1 MKITAIINY
10 LGWASG
16 IFGALLML
24 GGVIGFF
31 TGNEFLGVRNFYNF
45 FFIAN
50 SFLFLGIFILVGT
63 RCFCC
68 CCCKNDQCCSHEEE
82 KVK

>member
-1 MKITAIINY
+1 MKLCTIINY

-24 GGVIGFF
+24 AGVIGFF
-31 TGNEFLGVRNFYNF
+31 TGSEFLGVANFFNF
-45 FFIAN
+45 FFIAVC
-50 SFLFLGIFILVGT
+50 FILLGIFFLLGT

-68 CCCKNDQCCSHEEE
+68 CNCKDDKCCTEEG
-82 KVK
+82 KAK

>member
-1 MKITAIINY
+1 MTKILNY

-24 GGVIGFF
+24 GGAIGFLI
-31 TGNEFLGVRNFYNF
+31 GGEFLGVSNFYNW

-50 SFLFLGIFILVGT
+50 SFLFLGIFLVIVSGE
-63 RCFCC
+63 CC
-68 CCCKNDQCCSHEEE
+68 CCAHHEK
-82 KVK
+82 KV

>member
-1 MKITAIINY
+1 MKFCNIINY

-16 IFGALLML
+16 IFGGLLIL
-24 GGVIGFF
+24 AGVIGFF
-31 TGNEFLGVRNFYNF
+31 VGTGFLGVANFYNY

-50 SFLFLGIFILVGT
+50 SFLLMGIFILVGT

-68 CCCKNDQCCSHEEE
+68 CTCNDEKCCKEEGKE
-82 KVK
+82 K